1 MRLIKFRAWDTK
13 RKKMWSA
20 EEMAKDQLTLM
31 PDGTGFINVSGASTR
46 LSQVLP
52 HLIPLQF
59 TDHYAKGGKEICE
72 KDIVKTKYE
81 DLLGIEREVIGVVE
95 KGNLQW
101 ELIFPAYGVS
111 VPMKCFF
118 TEYEVDGSDFEIMG
132 TEFENPELIEEQPD
146 G

>member
-1 MRLIKFRAWDTK
+1 MSKIKVKAWDTK

-31 PDGTGFINVSGASTR
+31 PDGTGFINVNGTSTK
-46 LSQVLP
+46 LSQLLP

-59 TDHYAKGGKEICE
+59 TGHYAKNGNKEIYE
-72 KDIVKTKYE
+72 SDIVKTKYE
-81 DLLGIEREVIGVVE
+81 DLLGVEREVIGIVT

-101 ELIFPAYGVS
+101 ELAFPAYGIS

-118 TEYEVDGSDFEIMG
+118 TEYETDDSDFEIIG
-132 TEFENPELIEEQPD
+132 TEFENPELLEEKE
-146 G
+146 